1 MALVLSYGACKMWRK
16 ALQFGE
22 SKGEK
27 RPMVFAADD
36 RTRLRRQRAEQAIQ
50 LAMQGHWEE
59 AASVNRIIID
69 VFPNDVDAYNRLG
82 KALTELGRYA
92 EAREAY
98 GKALG
103 LDAHNSIAQKN
114 LARLSSLGE
123 IGAPRA
129 EAGTKLSPHL
139 FISETG
145 KTGVTALVRPAVDV
159 TARLTAGDEVTL
171 RRQNSA
177 LMVENAQ
184 GEYLGEVE
192 PRLSMRLIKLI
203 EGGNRYAA
211 AIATMARDTVRIIIK
226 ETYQDPSQAGKLSFP
241 ATTGEAFRPYI
252 KEGLVRR
259 DADDEDESFDEG
271 EDTEDWGGRAKETGS
286 DVTLYEF
293 VAPVAAEPGDDEA
306 ESFDEEE

>member
-1 MALVLSYGACKMWRK
+1 
-16 ALQFGE
+16 
-22 SKGEK
+22 
-27 RPMVFAADD
+27 MVFAADD

-50 LAMQGHWEE
+50 LAMQGQWEE
-59 AASVNRIIID
+59 AANVNRFIID

-82 KALTELGRYA
+82 KALTELGRYG

-103 LDAHNSIAQKN
+103 LDPHNSIAQKN

-123 IGAPRA
+123 VAAPRA
-129 EAGTKLSPHL
+129 EARTKLSPQL

-145 KTGVTALVRPAVDV
+145 KTGVTALTRPAVEV
-159 TARLTAGDEVTL
+159 AARLTAGDEVFL

-192 PRLSMRLIKLI
+192 PKLSLRLIKLI

-211 AIATMARDTVRIIIK
+211 AIATLARDNVRIIIK
-226 ETYQDPSQAGKLSFP
+226 ETYQHPSQAGKLSFP

-252 KEGLVRR
+252 KEGLVRN
-259 DADDEDESFDEG
+259 DADEEEESFEEG
-271 EDTEDWGGRAKETGS
+271 EDTEDWGGGRRTKDPGA

-293 VAPVAAEPGDDEA
+293 AAPAAKEP
-306 ESFDEEE
+306 EEEEEEFEEE

>member
-1 MALVLSYGACKMWRK
+1 
-16 ALQFGE
+16 
-22 SKGEK
+22 
-27 RPMVFAADD
+27 MVFAADD

-50 LAMQGHWEE
+50 LAMQGQWEE
-59 AASVNRIIID
+59 AANVNRIIID

-82 KALTELGRYA
+82 KAMTELGRYA

-103 LDAHNSIAQKN
+103 LDPHNSIAQKN

-123 IGAPRA
+123 VAAPRA
-129 EAGTKLSPHL
+129 EAGTKLSPQL

-145 KTGVTALVRPAVDV
+145 KTGVTALVRPAAEVA
-159 TARLTAGDEVTL
+159 ARLTAGDEVFL
-171 RRQNSA
+171 RRQDSA

-192 PRLSMRLIKLI
+192 PKLSLRLIKLI

-211 AIATMARDTVRIIIK
+211 AIASLARENVRIIIK
-226 ETYQDPSQAGKLSFP
+226 ETYQHPSQAGKLSFP
-241 ATTGEAFRPYI
+241 ATTGEVFRPYI
-252 KEGLVRR
+252 KEGLVRT
-259 DADDEDESFDEG
+259 DADEEEDSFEEG
-271 EDTEDWGGRAKETGS
+271 EDTEDWGGGRSTKDPGA

-293 VAPVAAEPGDDEA
+293 AAPAAKEP
-306 ESFDEEE
+306 EEEEEEFEEE

>member
-1 MALVLSYGACKMWRK
+1 
-16 ALQFGE
+16 
-22 SKGEK
+22 
-27 RPMVFAADD
+27 MVFAADD
-36 RTRLRRQRAEQAIQ
+36 RTRIRRQRAEQAIQ

-59 AASVNRIIID
+59 AAKVNRVIID

-82 KALTELGRYA
+82 KACTELGRYA
-92 EAREAY
+92 DARDAY

-103 LDAHNSIAQKN
+103 LDPHNSIAQKN
-114 LARLSSLGE
+114 LARLASLGE
-123 IGAPRA
+123 VAAPRP

-145 KTGVTALVRPAVDV
+145 KTGVTPLVRPAAKIA
-159 TARLTAGDEVTL
+159 ARLTAGDEVFL
-171 RRQNSA
+171 RRENST

-192 PRLSMRLIKLI
+192 PKLSMRLIKLI
-203 EGGNRYAA
+203 DGGNRYAA
-211 AIATMARDTVRIIIK
+211 AIATLARDNVRIIIK

-252 KEGLVRR
+252 KEGLVRN
-259 DADDEDESFDEG
+259 DADDEEESFEEG
-271 EDTEDWGGRAKETGS
+271 DDTEDWGGRGKEKDTGA

-293 VAPVAAEPGDDEA
+293 TAPATE
-306 ESFDEEE
+306 ESEEEQEEEFEEDE